1 MEHRITEV
9 QAVHES
15 EDSWR
20 CVVKGGDPDNRG
32 AKAEIFEICQ
42 RDMFLCMA
50 YQLALRHMNQWTWQD
65 CCMESYLRLNDL
77 CMQQA
82 TFYRTLA
89 KWNIIYHKLE
99 NSPHP
104 NAYVQCGKR
113 PLPQLLER
121 IPDAKDQIVAFGV
134 KSLATLTIEGVLDLI
149 VSTVFPRLAIQRKKG
164 TCYCISHDKQQG
176 AAAMTSSETVNE
188 NITVAPHNQEAI
200 NESFLLKLID
210 RSQ

>member
-1 MEHRITEV
+1 
-9 QAVHES
+9 
-15 EDSWR
+15 
-20 CVVKGGDPDNRG
+20 
-32 AKAEIFEICQ
+32 
-42 RDMFLCMA
+42 
-50 YQLALRHMNQWTWQD
+50 
-65 CCMESYLRLNDL
+65 
-77 CMQQA
+77 MQQA

>member
-149 VSTVFPRLAIQRKKG
+149 VSTPIPRLAI
-164 TCYCISHDKQQG
+164 
-176 AAAMTSSETVNE
+176 
-188 NITVAPHNQEAI
+188 
-200 NESFLLKLID
+200 
-210 RSQ
+210 

>member
-1 MEHRITEV
+1 VEHRITEV

>member
-1 MEHRITEV
+1 MDLARLLHGI
-9 QAVHES
+9 
-15 EDSWR
+15 
-20 CVVKGGDPDNRG
+20 
-32 AKAEIFEICQ
+32 IF
-42 RDMFLCMA
+42 A
-50 YQLALRHMNQWTWQD
+50 
-65 CCMESYLRLNDL
+65 LNDL

-188 NITVAPHNQEAI
+188 NIKNHFLNSSTEV
-200 NESFLLKLID
+200 NELFNHMAFDAFTWLCVRRSTEKLLC
-210 RSQ
+210 